1 VSLLRTLL
9 KQHDLTP
16 DDIKKLKQIT
26 PKIENISRQN
36 KVLTAL
42 KTKDSSID
50 IKKVQ
55 SIMNK
60 YIKKK
65 PVKHGLKIKKKE

>member
-42 KTKDSSID
+42 KPKDPSID

>member
-26 PKIENISRQN
+26 PKIENISRRNQ
-36 KVLTAL
+36 VLTAL
-42 KTKDSSID
+42 KTKDPSID

>member
-1 VSLLRTLL
+1 MSLLRTLL

>member
-1 VSLLRTLL
+1 MSLLRTLL

-42 KTKDSSID
+42 KTKDPSID